1 MSWWRRLAARGRL
14 ERELHDELADHLER
28 QTREYMDTG
37 MSEADAR
44 RRAAAAFGGREA
56 VKDACRDARGTR
68 WIEDAVRD
76 ARYAVRSLRKQPVSA
91 VAATL
96 CLGLAIGA
104 TTAIFGLVDAV
115 VLRPLPVSDPH
126 RLVLLGE
133 RATDR
138 EMFSWSISQFQS
150 FAQSPVLSGIC
161 AFRPRTD
168 FSVSRDGQAET
179 AAGQLLS
186 GGCFRTLGIRPAL
199 GRLFDEEDDH
209 FGDARPVA
217 VISYRFWL
225 RQFGGDPHVIGRSL
239 DVRGLAVTIT
249 GVTPAGFDGLE
260 PGRTVDVSVP
270 LSLQPSVGQGR
281 LLASPR
287 VRWLRVIGRLSP
299 GITRERAAAELEAR
313 WAHLVPPPATGPA
326 NRFMLLDGAQ
336 GLNDLR
342 AQFSGPLGLVFAAV
356 ALLLLLACANLASL
370 VLARNRSRE
379 HEVALRLALG
389 AGRGRV
395 ARQLF
400 AESLVL
406 ALLAGGAG
414 LVFASWG
421 SQTIV
426 TLLSR
431 GRTPILI
438 DVSLDARIV
447 LFAFAV
453 SVVTSVLFGM
463 WPALKASRA
472 NLQPDLQAG
481 ARTHTHARA
490 LGSRGLIAA
499 QTMLSI
505 VLVVAAV
512 LFARSLT
519 KLYRTD
525 LGLDMRRVLIVGIG
539 FGVAGAR
546 NAAPIV
552 ADLSERLSDTAGIR
566 SVTQMMDLPFG
577 GTSYRA
583 GVSVSGRPESAD
595 DQVGYNFVGPRFF
608 ETMGIPLLEGRDFR
622 ADDDARGRPV
632 AVVSRSLAVRFFAAS
647 GAVGERLQLQGAV
660 TPVEIVG
667 VAKDVPYEGVR
678 AERELVLYR
687 PQRQAPLGVGTFAIR
702 ADLPPSA
709 VLETVRRAL
718 HDVAP
723 SVPIVSIMTL
733 EDLFDGSIAT
743 ERLLSNIAAFFGVMA
758 LLLVAIGM
766 YGTLASALAERT
778 REFGVRLALGAT
790 AGDIVRMIMGGALL
804 PVVCGLAAGLPV
816 AFAGTRLARSALF
829 GMTPRDPAT
838 YLMSAGVVLM
848 IAVAAALPPALAAI
862 RANPIAALREN

>member
-1 MSWWRRLAARGRL
+1 
-14 ERELHDELADHLER
+14 
-28 QTREYMDTG
+28 
-37 MSEADAR
+37 
-44 RRAAAAFGGREA
+44 
-56 VKDACRDARGTR
+56 
-68 WIEDAVRD
+68 
-76 ARYAVRSLRKQPVSA
+76 
-91 VAATL
+91 
-96 CLGLAIGA
+96 
-104 TTAIFGLVDAV
+104 
-115 VLRPLPVSDPH
+115 
-126 RLVLLGE
+126 
-133 RATDR
+133 
-138 EMFSWSISQFQS
+138 
-150 FAQSPVLSGIC
+150 
-161 AFRPRTD
+161 
-168 FSVSRDGQAET
+168 
-179 AAGQLLS
+179 AG
-186 GGCFRTLGIRPAL
+186 
-199 GRLFDEEDDH
+199 
-209 FGDARPVA
+209 V
-217 VISYRFWL
+217 
-225 RQFGGDPHVIGRSL
+225 
-239 DVRGLAVTIT
+239 
-249 GVTPAGFDGLE
+249 
-260 PGRTVDVSVP
+260 
-270 LSLQPSVGQGR
+270 
-281 LLASPR
+281 
-287 VRWLRVIGRLSP
+287 
-299 GITRERAAAELEAR
+299 TRERAAAELEAR
-313 WAHLVPPPATGPA
+313 WAHLVPPPATGLA
-326 NRFMLLDGAQ
+326 NRFLFLDGAQ

-342 AQFSGPLGLVFAAV
+342 AQFSAPLVLVFAAV

-389 AGRGRV
+389 AGRSRI

-414 LVFASWG
+414 LVFASWA
-421 SQTIV
+421 SRTIV

-438 DVSLDARIV
+438 DVGLDARIV
-447 LFAFAV
+447 LFAFAI

-472 NLQPDLQAG
+472 NLQPELQAG
-481 ARTHTHARA
+481 ARTLTRAPA
-490 LGSRGLIAA
+490 LGSRSLIAA
-499 QTMLSI
+499 QTILSI

-519 KLYRTD
+519 KLYRAD
-525 LGLDMRRVLIVGIG
+525 LGLDKRRVLIVGIG
-539 FGVAGAR
+539 FGISGAR
-546 NAAPIV
+546 NTAPMV
-552 ADLSERLSDTAGIR
+552 VELSDRLSDTAGIR

-622 ADDDARGRPV
+622 ADDDARGRAV
-632 AVVSRSLAVRFFAAS
+632 AVVSRSLAVRFFAARS
-647 GAVGERLQLQGAV
+647 AIGERLQLQGAAE
-660 TPVEIVG
+660 PVEIVG

-687 PQRQAPLGVGTFAIR
+687 PQRQAPLGAGTFAIR

-709 VLETVRRAL
+709 VLEVVKLAL

-743 ERLLSNIAAFFGVMA
+743 ERLLSNIAVFFGVMA

-790 AGDIVRMIMGGALL
+790 GGDIVRMIVSGALL
-804 PVVCGLAAGLPV
+804 PVVWGLGAGLPM
-816 AFAGTRLARSALF
+816 AFAGTRLARSTLF
-829 GMTPRDPAT
+829 GITPRDPAT
-838 YLMSAGVVLM
+838 YLVSAGAVLL
-848 IAVAAALPPALAAI
+848 IAAVAAMPPALAAI
-862 RANPIAALREN
+862 RGNPIAALRQN